1 MKASLKKTVCILMAL
16 VLLCGCLPVTV
27 WAEAGGESTTTSTEA
42 TASTTATT
50 APAIVKLDQLRIKG
64 SNSKVYLSTPNL
76 SDTVNAY
83 SFNIPDWME
92 KVTITFAGKEGIKA
106 TCSNNADVSATGTDY
121 AVDVEIKDKKT
132 TVSLTLTKD
141 GATRKLDIT
150 INRQKIDCFIEDI
163 MLYSGDNEINPQGEA
178 GSGQM
183 TFTLPSGTLSGVK
196 LRVKPR
202 HEESVSI
209 ANTTSKQET
218 DVIADGDKVKLTLRK
233 NSSYYPTDL
242 CEPEGYAK
250 LVEGTN
256 KYYIEVKAGEVTR
269 TCVVTVIVGDPNA
282 NAPTTTTTTTTT
294 APTQPTET
302 APTAPPTTAPSYQ
315 QPVQGG
321 QSGGSV
327 LSGIPT
333 VLWVLIGLIALV
345 VIGSCIFMIVNM
357 SSNGG
362 RRRGYDDYDYDYR
375 PQPPRRRRNLTE
387 YMDDEYDDYGYDRGR
402 GGRYSDYDDYD
413 DYDQPPRRSGR
424 YNDYDGY
431 DDYDQPPRRGGYNDY
446 DDYDGGG
453 Y

>member
-1 MKASLKKTVCILMAL
+1 MKGFVKKAICALMAA
-16 VLLCGCLPVTV
+16 VMLCCSLPLTV
-27 WAEAGGESTTTSTEA
+27 WAEAGGESTTSSTES
-42 TASTTATT
+42 TTGTTATT
-50 APAIVKLDQLRIKG
+50 APAVIKLDQLRIKG
-64 SNSKVYLSTPNL
+64 SNSKIYLCSPNL

-83 SFNIPDWME
+83 SFNIPNWME
-92 KVTITFAGKEGIKA
+92 KVTITFIGKEGIKV
-106 TCSNNADVSATGTDY
+106 TSSNNGDVTANGTEY
-121 AVDVEIKDKKT
+121 AVDVETKDKKQSVT
-132 TVSLTLTKD
+132 LTLTKD
-141 GATRKLDIT
+141 GVTRKLDIT

-163 MLYSGDNEINPQGEA
+163 MLYSGDNEITPTGEA
-178 GSGQM
+178 ANGQM
-183 TFTLPSGTLSGVK
+183 TFTLPSGSLSEIK

-209 ANTTSKQET
+209 TNTTSKKEGDAIT
-218 DVIADGDKVKLTLRK
+218 DDEKVKLTLRK

-242 CEPEGYAK
+242 SAPEGFDK
-250 LVEGTN
+250 IVEGTN
-256 KYYIEVKAGEVTR
+256 KYYIEVKAGDVLR
-269 TCVVTVIVGDPNA
+269 TCQVTVIVGDPNA

-294 APTQPTET
+294 APTQATTE
-302 APTAPPTTAPSYQ
+302 PTTAPTQPTYQ
-315 QPVQGG
+315 QDPIGG

-357 SSNGG
+357 TSNN
-362 RRRGYDDYDYDYR
+362 RRRGGYDDYDYDYR

-387 YMDDEYDDYGYDRGR
+387 YLDDEYDDYGYDRGR
-402 GGRYSDYDDYD
+402 GGRYNDYDDYD
-413 DYDQPPRRSGR
+413 DYDQPPRRGR

-431 DDYDQPPRRGGYNDY
+431 NDYDQSPRRGGYNDY

>member
-1 MKASLKKTVCILMAL
+1 MGGSMMKGYMRKTICALMA
-16 VLLCGCLPVTV
+16 VLMLCCSLPLTV
-27 WAEAGGESTTTSTEA
+27 WAEAGGESTTTSTES
-42 TASTTATT
+42 TTGTTATT
-50 APAIVKLDQLRIKG
+50 TPAIVKLDQLRIKG
-64 SNSKVYLSTPNL
+64 SNSKIYLSTPNL

-92 KVTITFAGKEGIKA
+92 KVTITFVGKEGIKVTA
-106 TCSNNADVSATGTDY
+106 SNKEDVTANGTEY
-121 AVDVEIKDKKT
+121 AVDMETKEKKQT
-132 TVSLTLTKD
+132 ISLTLSKD

-150 INRQKIDCFIEDI
+150 VNRQKINCFIEDV
-163 MLYSGDNEINPQGEA
+163 MLFNGDNEIDPQGDAE
-178 GSGQM
+178 GGKM
-183 TFTLPSGTLSGVK
+183 TFTLPSGSLNNIK

-202 HEESVSI
+202 HEETVTI
-209 ANTTSKQET
+209 TNTTAKKDG
-218 DVIADGDKVKLTLRK
+218 DVITDDEKVTLTLRK
-233 NSSYYPTDL
+233 NSTYYPTDL
-242 CEPEGYAK
+242 SAPEDYDK

-256 KYYIEVKAGEVTR
+256 KYYIEVKAGEVVR
-269 TCVVTVIVGDPNA
+269 TCEVTVIVGDPNA

-294 APTQPTET
+294 ASTQPAVTDPTTAPTQPT
-302 APTAPPTTAPSYQ
+302 YQ
-315 QPVQGG
+315 QNQGG
-321 QSGGSV
+321 QSGGNV

-357 SSNGG
+357 TSNN
-362 RRRGYDDYDYDYR
+362 RRRYDDYDYDYR

-387 YMDDEYDDYGYDRGR
+387 YLDDEYDDYGYDRGR
-402 GGRYSDYDDYD
+402 RYNDYDGYD
-413 DYDQPPRRSGR
+413 DYDQPPRRGGR